1 MWNYNFVLPNIIILV
16 TFFLFYKLQPH
27 LSISRNRSFMRLVLL
42 EIALIVVDI
51 ISSQCLDN
59 YTAYPLLFLKVIN
72 ILYFVLFLFRC
83 TFFFHFTVLLFTHR
97 AKQKKKLMFLVYL
110 VFWLCFMVVIANFFT
125 PTIFKIDNLG
135 YHKGALYNSIY
146 ICAFFYCILAIVLLI
161 SYRTRFNKISVVY
174 AIIFNVILLA
184 GYVIRLCFPRY
195 LIMDFFCLL
204 SILVIYLSFEN
215 STHYMD
221 AKSGA
226 FNLDAL
232 SLFLEEDK
240 YRRSVILGIIIQDYD
255 DMREIYTD
263 SKMNF
268 GIASISEFLKKSYPK
283 LNVFYVNNGRF
294 VLAGNTSRF
303 ARTFL
308 ESFFHKSTISP
319 EKCTQDIK
327 ENVRKR
333 FSYPWIDEN
342 QMVELYLD
350 VRFIEVQKD
359 FNSGDAPKFLQGM
372 LTALNSKNSI
382 LHSDTVISDET
393 LKIIEKNSDIKR
405 IVRNAVQSRQVE
417 MYLQP
422 LVSSQDYKLVG
433 AEALARI
440 RLPDDTVMAPTVF
453 IPVAEKN
460 GLINLLGEQMFEKA
474 CEFVSKYDIKAL
486 GLSWINV
493 NLSPLQFLKND
504 LCERFSTIL
513 KKYNVEAEQIHLEIT
528 EEAMIDY
535 AILKKQI
542 QNMKSA
548 GFKFVLDDFGSGYSN
563 VTRLNHYPF
572 INIKLDMEIVWD
584 YFKTHEEILPA
595 LIKSFKRTGF
605 TVTAEGIENEDM
617 ARGMQKL
624 GCDYLQG
631 FYFSKPLPQEEF
643 LKKYSDVRDVSPE
656 EFI

>member
-59 YTAYPLLFLKVIN
+59 YTAYPLLFLKAIN

-146 ICAFFYCILAIVLLI
+146 ICAFFYCILAIVLLV

-215 STHYMD
+215 SSHYMD

-255 DMREIYTD
+255 DMREI
-263 SKMNF
+263 
-268 GIASISEFLKKSYPK
+268 AFL
-283 LNVFYVNNGRF
+283 RF
-294 VLAGNTSRF
+294 L
-303 ARTFL
+303 ARTPLVVRCSREIYLEEPFSFL
-308 ESFFHKSTISP
+308 LCDDVQSFLPFH
-319 EKCTQDIK
+319 
-327 ENVRKR
+327 
-333 FSYPWIDEN
+333 F
-342 QMVELYLD
+342 LYLAIPFQFVNMVSLVINHHD
-350 VRFIEVQKD
+350 V
-359 FNSGDAPKFLQGM
+359 LQ
-372 LTALNSKNSI
+372 TCQI
-382 LHSDTVISDET
+382 
-393 LKIIEKNSDIKR
+393 
-405 IVRNAVQSRQVE
+405 
-417 MYLQP
+417 
-422 LVSSQDYKLVG
+422 
-433 AEALARI
+433 
-440 RLPDDTVMAPTVF
+440 
-453 IPVAEKN
+453 
-460 GLINLLGEQMFEKA
+460 
-474 CEFVSKYDIKAL
+474 
-486 GLSWINV
+486 
-493 NLSPLQFLKND
+493 LQF
-504 LCERFSTIL
+504 
-513 KKYNVEAEQIHLEIT
+513 
-528 EEAMIDY
+528 
-535 AILKKQI
+535 
-542 QNMKSA
+542 
-548 GFKFVLDDFGSGYSN
+548 
-563 VTRLNHYPF
+563 
-572 INIKLDMEIVWD
+572 
-584 YFKTHEEILPA
+584 
-595 LIKSFKRTGF
+595 
-605 TVTAEGIENEDM
+605 
-617 ARGMQKL
+617 
-624 GCDYLQG
+624 
-631 FYFSKPLPQEEF
+631 
-643 LKKYSDVRDVSPE
+643 
-656 EFI
+656 